1 MDEKSDKLL
10 ELKEAI
16 VKTIAFFDMFDY
28 PLTANEIWR
37 NLGLKSELVRVME
50 ALEEIT
56 PLSPPLSGGIIES
69 ENGFYFLSGR
79 QAIVEVRQKRYS
91 AADRKFKRASRLAK
105 IYKFIPWVK
114 LIAIGNLMGAHNLKP
129 ESDIDFFIITE
140 KKRIW
145 LARFFCVALAQVL
158 GLRPKPGKTKNKV
171 CLSFFVSQAAMDL
184 STLMLKS
191 PRPPLLKGAVA
202 EDVYF
207 IYWLAGLAPIYDR
220 GGVYEEFMEKNN
232 WLKNELPNWPAYAE
246 ASAGKRPGF
255 WSKRRGDGGPG
266 PSEFY
271 RDLADMFF
279 GGLEPWFKKLQL
291 KLLPEELRQLMNLDT
306 RVVVNDKVIK
316 SHSNDRR
323 EEYREKFILSLRA
336 IVKQSQVRS
345 DLPEIA
351 SSSDD
356 SSQ

>member
-50 ALEEIT
+50 ALEGIT

-79 QAIVEVRQKRYS
+79 QELVAERQKRYS

-184 STLMLKS
+184 SGLML
-191 PRPPLLKGAVA
+191 A

-336 IVKQSQVRS
+336 IAKQSQVRS